1 MVIDDS
7 IISEQVRIAAGLD
20 SLSDMQRDRIK
31 RWSPILQ
38 RMISDRFSGLGSL
51 DQASVEYVISE
62 VISDQLMRT
71 SLPGQTSRE
80 VAVDDAR
87 VVDRFDVSGAGR
99 LSIWDDLWELLTPSD
114 HRSRGAFAITPTYSP
129 DMGMNGWGRD
139 W

>member
-38 RMISDRFSGLGSL
+38 RMISDRFSGLDSL

-80 VAVDDAR
+80 VAVDDGSAAVEDA
-87 VVDRFDVSGAGR
+87 VVTCQPGHVSLAEGFGTHAGHVFSLVVGYLLCFDR
-99 LSIWDDLWELLTPSD
+99 
-114 HRSRGAFAITPTYSP
+114 
-129 DMGMNGWGRD
+129 
-139 W
+139 

>member
-38 RMISDRFSGLGSL
+38 RMISDRFSGLDSL

-71 SLPGQTSRE
+71 NLPGQTSRE

-99 LSIWDDLWELLTPSD
+99 LSIWDDLWALLTPSD

-129 DMGMNGWGRD
+129 DMGMSGWGRD

>member
-7 IISEQVRIAAGLD
+7 LISEQVRIAAGLD

-38 RMISDRFSGLGSL
+38 RMISDRFSGLDSL

-71 SLPGQTSRE
+71 NLPGQTSRE

-99 LSIWDDLWELLTPSD
+99 LSIWDDLWALLTPSD
-114 HRSRGAFAITPTYSP
+114 HRSRGAFAITPAYSP
-129 DMGMNGWGRD
+129 DIGMSGWGRD

>member
-38 RMISDRFSGLGSL
+38 RMISDRFSGLDSL

-87 VVDRFDVSGAGR
+87 VVDRFDASGAGR
-99 LSIWDDLWELLTPSD
+99 LSIWDDLWALLTPSD
-114 HRSRGAFAITPTYSP
+114 HRSRGAFTIAPTYSP